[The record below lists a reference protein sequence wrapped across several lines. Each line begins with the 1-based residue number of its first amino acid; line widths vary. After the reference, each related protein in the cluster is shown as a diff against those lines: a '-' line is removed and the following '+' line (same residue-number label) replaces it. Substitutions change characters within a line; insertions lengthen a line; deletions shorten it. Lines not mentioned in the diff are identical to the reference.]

1 MADQSKNPDE
11 RVQELAAQFGRKLS
25 DNEKKAAKALF
36 STFDSVR
43 EYYNLE
49 LSPVMSTEARDFLN
63 EYASEIGKGLSGGDK
78 IEQTLEKLKKSF
90 SPKFEQLGDE
100 NMARIQNFV
109 KQMTSMSKTGF
120 EENMQ

>member
-11 RVQELAAQFGRKLS
+11 RVQELATQFGRKLS

-36 STFDSVR
+36 NTFDSVM
-43 EYYNLE
+43 EYYKLE
-49 LSPVMSTEARDFLN
+49 LSPAMSAE
-63 EYASEIGKGLSGGDK
+63 
-78 IEQTLEKLKKSF
+78 F

-109 KQMTSMSKTGF
+109 KQMTLMSKTDF
-120 EENMQ
+120 EKNMQ